1 MKKRLLSLALALVM
15 VLALMP
21 TAAAMT
27 GVKITKKGQVVD
39 SITFKGV
46 TVNAIYAP
54 QSTVSNY
61 SSDPTYCCA
70 AFVSKFFR
78 EVYGV
83 KVYNLVKN
91 GGGPKVDKGS
101 FSVTTDPQVG
111 DVIHRKTAT
120 STHWAIIKAVDSKTV
135 TVIEQ
140 NAWYSREDDKAR
152 VGKTYERSDSA
163 VTFYRYHPVEEKELR
178 SCGDGNHTKGDYLFK
193 EAVHPHY
200 VYWTCSVCGEKFTD
214 NSTLPLD
221 SCAICNSSC
230 GDGNHIK
237 GDYLFREAVHPH
249 YVYWTCSVCGEK
261 FTDNS
266 TLPLDSCAICNS
278 PVLDCSNG
286 HTWGSWK
293 TVEEASCETDGKRER
308 TCSVCGATEEEALPA
323 TGHQWSRWQDVV
335 KASCEVEGQR
345 ERICEFCEEVETETL
360 PALEHNYKIDGE
372 TDEAVYYVCA
382 NCGDSYTE
390 KKELPVEDKG
400 DIANFTAKNRYSSG
414 LFSDVKSTDW
424 FSENVKTTYELGL
437 MKGTGNGTFSPGNNV
452 TLAEAITL
460 AARIHSIYYT
470 NSDSFASYDG
480 GNWYDPY
487 VDYARENNIINTY
500 YNYSRPATREEF
512 VHILV
517 KALPEEALENI
528 AGRISF
534 VDSGD
539 ITYMAEVRLLSGAGV
554 INGIKEDGQLYFKP
568 LNTITR
574 AEVAAVVG
582 RMVKP
587 SQRVGN

>member
-101 FSVTTDPQVG
+101 FSVTTNPQVG
-111 DVIHRKTAT
+111 DVVHRKTDT

-135 TVIEQ
+135 TLIEQ
-140 NAWYSREDDKAR
+140 NAWYSRKDDKAR
-152 VGKTYERSDSA
+152 VGKTYDRSDSA
-163 VTFYRYHPVEEKELR
+163 VTFYRYHPVEEKESENTAMSTITIPVNDFSLQFDANGGSGAPPAKSMLAAGSSEHTHIIPDQHPSR
-178 SCGDGNHTKGDYLFK
+178 PGYTFLGWATTSNATVPQYHEGDRFTVTRVETLYAVWAPNCDNGHTWSSWKTMIEASCEADGKR
-193 EAVHPHY
+193 ERV
-200 VYWTCSVCGEKFTD
+200 CSVCGE
-214 NSTLPLD
+214 
-221 SCAICNSSC
+221 
-230 GDGNHIK
+230 
-237 GDYLFREAVHPH
+237 
-249 YVYWTCSVCGEK
+249 
-261 FTDNS
+261 
-266 TLPLDSCAICNS
+266 
-278 PVLDCSNG
+278 
-286 HTWGSWK
+286 
-293 TVEEASCETDGKRER
+293 
-308 TCSVCGATEEEALPA
+308 TEEESLPA

-345 ERICEFCEEVETETL
+345 ERICEFCEEVETETIA
-360 PALEHNYKIDGE
+360 ALEHNYRVDGE
-372 TDEAVYYVCA
+372 TDEAIYYVCT

-390 KKELPVEDKG
+390 EKELPAEEKG
-400 DIANFTAKNRYSSG
+400 NFKNFYAQYYYSTR
-414 LFSDVKSTDW
+414 LFSDVKYNDW
-424 FSENVKTTYELGL
+424 FYENVKATYEFGL
-437 MKGTGNGTFSPGNNV
+437 MKGTGSGTFAPGNNV
-452 TLAEAITL
+452 TAAEAITL

-470 NSDSFASYDG
+470 GSDNFARYDG

-487 VDYARENNIINTY
+487 VDYARENNIIDTY
-500 YNYSRPATREEF
+500 YAYSRPATREEF
-512 VHILV
+512 VHILA

-528 AGRISF
+528 AGRVSF
-534 VDSGD
+534 ADSED
-539 ITYMAEVRLLSGAGV
+539 IIFMADVRLLSGAGV
-554 INGIKEDGQLYFKP
+554 INGIQENGKTYFKP
-568 LNTITR
+568 FDTITR
-574 AEVAAVVG
+574 AEVAAVVA

>member
-1 MKKRLLSLALALVM
+1 MNKQKLLSLVLALVM
-15 VLALMP
+15 MLALMP
-21 TAAAMT
+21 TAGAMT

-61 SSDPTYCCA
+61 SSDSTYCCA

-120 STHWAIIKAVDSKTV
+120 STHWAIVKAVDSKTV

-140 NAWYSREDDKAR
+140 NAWYSRKDDKAR

-163 VTFYRYHPVEEKELR
+163 VTFYRYHPVEAQVEEKEPEKTKITIGVTTRDFTLYY
-178 SCGDGNHTKGDYLFK
+178 SANGGDGAPPQVDCKIEGGMMYSHVVSYTEPTRKGYTFLGWAETPDATAPQYHGGEYFH
-193 EAVHPHY
+193 AVG
-200 VYWTCSVCGEKFTD
+200 V
-214 NSTLPLD
+214 STLYAVWTPN
-221 SCAICNSSC
+221 CN
-230 GDGNHIK
+230 
-237 GDYLFREAVHPH
+237 
-249 YVYWTCSVCGEK
+249 
-261 FTDNS
+261 
-266 TLPLDSCAICNS
+266 
-278 PVLDCSNG
+278 NG
-286 HTWGSWK
+286 HTWSSWE
-293 TVEEASCETDGKRER
+293 TMIETSCEADGKQER
-308 TCSVCGATEEEALPA
+308 TCSVCGATEEETLPA

-335 KASCEVEGQR
+335 KASCEVEGRR
-345 ERICEFCEEVETETL
+345 ERVCEFCEEVETETIA
-360 PALEHNYKIDGE
+360 ALEHNYRVDGE
-372 TDEAVYYVCA
+372 TDEAIYYVCT

-390 KKELPVEDKG
+390 EKELPVEDKG
-400 DIANFTAKNRYSSG
+400 DITNFTTKNRYSSG
-414 LFSDVKSTDW
+414 LFADVNSNHW

-437 MKGTGNGTFSPGNNV
+437 MKGTGSGTFSPGNNV
-452 TLAEAITL
+452 TLAEAVAL

-470 NSDSFASYDG
+470 GSDSFASYDG

-512 VHILV
+512 VHILAN
-517 KALPEEALENI
+517 ALPQKALENI
-528 AGRISF
+528 AGRVSF
-534 VDSGD
+534 ADSGD
-539 ITYMAEVRLLSGAGV
+539 ITYMADVRLLSGAGV
-554 INGIKEDGQLYFKP
+554 INGIAENGVIYFKP
-568 LNTITR
+568 QNTITR

-582 RMVKP
+582 RMAKP
-587 SQRVGN
+587 SQRIGH

>member
-101 FSVTTDPQVG
+101 FSVTTNPQVG
-111 DVIHRKTAT
+111 DVVHRKTDT
-120 STHWAIIKAVDSKTV
+120 STHWAIVKAVDSKTV

-140 NAWYSREDDKAR
+140 NAWYSRADDKAR

-163 VTFYRYHPVEEKELR
+163 VTFYRYHTVEEKESEKNTVTIKVSGDPIIIKDLTLWFDDNGGSGGPVR
-178 SCGDGNHTKGDYLFK
+178 SFFMEQGVSEYTHIIPNEEPSRSGYTFLGWAKTADATSPQYHAGDYFHSTTVVTIY
-193 EAVHPHY
+193 AV
-200 VYWTCSVCGEKFTD
+200 WTPNCD
-214 NSTLPLD
+214 
-221 SCAICNSSC
+221 
-230 GDGNHIK
+230 
-237 GDYLFREAVHPH
+237 
-249 YVYWTCSVCGEK
+249 
-261 FTDNS
+261 
-266 TLPLDSCAICNS
+266 
-278 PVLDCSNG
+278 NG
-286 HTWGSWK
+286 HTWGSWE
-293 TVEEASCETDGKRER
+293 TMIETSCEADGKQER
-308 TCSVCGATEEEALPA
+308 TCTVCGATEEESLPA

-345 ERICEFCEEVETETL
+345 ERICEYCEEVETETIA
-360 PALEHNYKIDGE
+360 ALEHNYRVDGE
-372 TDEAVYYVCA
+372 TDEAIYYVCT

-390 KKELPVEDKG
+390 EKELPAEEKG
-400 DIANFTAKNRYSSG
+400 NFKNFYAQYYYSTR
-414 LFSDVKSTDW
+414 LFSDVKYNDW
-424 FSENVKTTYELGL
+424 FYENVKATYEFGL
-437 MKGTGNGTFSPGNNV
+437 MKGTGSGTFAPGNNV
-452 TLAEAITL
+452 TAAEAITL

-470 NSDSFASYDG
+470 GSDNFARYDG

-487 VDYARENNIINTY
+487 VDYARENNIIDTY
-500 YNYSRPATREEF
+500 YAYSRPATREEF
-512 VHILV
+512 VHILA

-528 AGRISF
+528 AGRVSF
-534 VDSGD
+534 ADSED
-539 ITYMAEVRLLSGAGV
+539 IIFMADVQLLSGAGV
-554 INGIKEDGQLYFKP
+554 INGIQENGKTYFKP
-568 LNTITR
+568 FDTITR
-574 AEVAAVVG
+574 AEVAAVVA

>member
-15 VLALMP
+15 VLALIP
-21 TAAAMT
+21 PADAMT

-140 NAWYSREDDKAR
+140 NAWYSRADDKAR

-163 VTFYRYHPVEEKELR
+163 VTFYRYHPVEEVAEKEPEKRTITIGVATNDL
-178 SCGDGNHTKGDYLFK
+178 SLYYDANGGDGAPPPVECKIAGLITKSHIVSYTEPTRKGYTFLGWAETKDATVPQYHGGDYFH
-193 EAVHPHY
+193 AV
-200 VYWTCSVCGEKFTD
+200 EF
-214 NSTLPLD
+214 STL
-221 SCAICNSSC
+221 
-230 GDGNHIK
+230 
-237 GDYLFREAVHPH
+237 YAV
-249 YVYWTCSVCGEK
+249 WTPNC
-261 FTDNS
+261 D
-266 TLPLDSCAICNS
+266 
-278 PVLDCSNG
+278 NG
-286 HTWGSWK
+286 HTWCSWK
-293 TVEEASCETDGKRER
+293 TVEEAACETDGKQER
-308 TCSVCGATEEEALPA
+308 VCSVCGATEEESLPA
-323 TGHQWSRWQDVV
+323 TGHRWSRWQDVV
-335 KASCEVEGQR
+335 KASCEVEGRR
-345 ERICEFCEEVETETL
+345 ERICEYCEETETETL
-360 PALEHNYKIDGE
+360 PALEHNYRVDGE
-372 TDEAVYYVCA
+372 TDEAIYYVCA
-382 NCGDSYTE
+382 NCGDNYTE
-390 KKELPVEDKG
+390 EKELPVEDKG
-400 DIANFTAKNRYSSG
+400 DISNFTAKNRYNSG
-414 LFSDVKSTDW
+414 LFSDVSSKHW

-437 MKGTGNGTFSPGNNV
+437 MKGTGSGTFSPGNNV
-452 TLAEAITL
+452 TLAEAVTL

-470 NSDSFASYDG
+470 GSDSFSSYDG

-512 VHILV
+512 VHILA

-528 AGRISF
+528 AGRVSF
-534 VDSGD
+534 ADSGD
-539 ITYMAEVRLLSGAGV
+539 ITYMADVRLLSGAGV
-554 INGIKEDGQLYFKP
+554 INGIKEDGEIYFKP

-587 SQRVGN
+587 SQRVGG